1 MAGAGPGARFAFV
14 QFEFAFPLG
23 PVDGR
28 YLTRSEPDAEPE
40 RILVLRTT
48 GAPQRPLLGRRR
60 ARRAEGDGTEPEPV
74 PVVRATVIRTEAFD
88 DGEAAE
94 AWLDGLRRDAE
105 ALAEETSGAAR
116 DLNALL
122 RAHRAAAADPATR
135 DVAPAGANA
144 VRVGYGSGEQVA
156 DGRFAAAYELPPGEA
171 GSGVRRR
178 SSALA
183 PDERL
188 AAILGGREEVLACE
202 ELVLRA
208 RADVD
213 AGRPREAALQA
224 RIALEALLHE
234 LEPGADDAH
243 RGELDADREPIGRAA
258 NAALTTDPP
267 DELNEVVAGCVGRM
281 EAALRRRRI
290 PPSG

>member
-1 MAGAGPGARFAFV
+1 VAGAGPGARFAFV

-23 PVDGR
+23 PADGR
-28 YLTRSEPDAEPE
+28 YLTRAAPDAEPE
-40 RILVLRTT
+40 RVLVLGTT
-48 GAPQRPLLGRRR
+48 GAAPRPLIGRRR
-60 ARRAEGDGTEPEPV
+60 PRRAEGESAAPEPV
-74 PVVRATVIRTEAFD
+74 PVVRATVIRTDAFD
-88 DGEAAE
+88 DESAAE
-94 AWLDGLRRDAE
+94 QWLDELRRDAD
-105 ALAEETSGAAR
+105 ALAAEAAGAAGE
-116 DLNALL
+116 LNALL

-156 DGRFAAAYELPPGEA
+156 DGRFAAAYELPPGQA
-171 GSGVRRR
+171 TSAAVRRR
-178 SSALA
+178 ASALA

-188 AAILGGREEVLACE
+188 AAILGGREDVLACE

-213 AGRPREAALQA
+213 SGRPREAALQA

-234 LEPGADDAH
+234 LNPQDDAL
-243 RGELDADREPIGRAA
+243 EADREPIGRAA

-267 DELNEVVAGCVGRM
+267 DELNEVVAACVVRM
-281 EAALRRRRI
+281 ETALRRRRI
-290 PPSG
+290 QPSA